1 MEDKHL
7 APLKNQFQINFENEH
22 YNLLINLNLD
32 NQVQSSQQKILKMQ
46 NLLHLLK
53 LQHNQISIRLDKN
66 KRKWWLKFLKWED
79 HIT

>member
-46 NLLHLLK
+46 NLLPP
-53 LQHNQISIRLDKN
+53 
-66 KRKWWLKFLKWED
+66 
-79 HIT
+79 